1 MKKEKLM
8 KNKKLV
14 EIKRAYVEHENMV
27 EEVTDKG
34 VKEGLGELFD
44 YINKDE
50 KIKDYDLLVVL
61 LLMHQKLYSKA
72 KFPEFGGKFR
82 NINTYIEGA
91 KVETSDYNDITKDIL
106 EISKDYKDLLLL
118 SKEVNKNK
126 SLYKKY
132 INKVIDLKCR
142 LVEIHP
148 FTDGNGRTCRALVN
162 LLLKQV
168 DVLPVYVKIDEKEIY
183 IDSMNDA
190 LVNKEKDK
198 IYKFYHDKIKIK

>member
-1 MKKEKLM
+1 MSN
-8 KNKKLV
+8 NKAQRTDW
-14 EIKRAYVEHENMV
+14 IK
-27 EEVTDKG
+27 
-34 VKEGLGELFD
+34 
-44 YINKDE
+44 
-50 KIKDYDLLVVL
+50 
-61 LLMHQKLYSKA
+61 
-72 KFPEFGGKFR
+72 
-82 NINTYIEGA
+82 
-91 KVETSDYNDITKDIL
+91 DYNDITKDIL

-132 INKVIDLKCR
+132 INRVIDLKCR